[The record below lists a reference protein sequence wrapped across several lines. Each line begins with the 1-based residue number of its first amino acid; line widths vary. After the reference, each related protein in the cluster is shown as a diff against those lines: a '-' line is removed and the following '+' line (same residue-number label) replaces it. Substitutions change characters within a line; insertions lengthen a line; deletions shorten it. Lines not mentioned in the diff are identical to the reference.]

1 MVDRWFRLGDLCRY
15 AAPLMNLRIRIV
27 TGILGLS
34 AVLTFVVAFLVIGAL
49 TPDFHLAGD
58 YISKLGSRGQP
69 YAGWWNAI
77 GFGVVGLAFALFG
90 FLFGLCTNDRVL
102 GACLLI
108 AGLGFACAAIPTDFT
123 DEYATL
129 SKAHY
134 ASICFGLA
142 GWCFALAR
150 LIGAES
156 TNDFARKTAT
166 YTITLSLLPMIAIG
180 GGGSAEP
187 VAHRI
192 VMLVVFIWVVSNSL
206 QLLNPTLNRTPRDNK
221 RMNRSADGSGY

>member
-1 MVDRWFRLGDLCRY
+1 MD
-15 AAPLMNLRIRIV
+15 LRIRIL

-49 TPDFHLAGD
+49 TPDFHIASD

-77 GFGVVGLAFALFG
+77 GFAGVGLAFALFG

-108 AGLGFACAAIPTDFT
+108 AGLGFAFAAIPTDFT

-142 GWCFALAR
+142 GWCFGLAR
-150 LIGAES
+150 LTGAKS
-156 TNDFARKTAT
+156 TNDFGRKTAT

-180 GGGSAEP
+180 GGVSAEP

-192 VMLVVFIWVVSNSL
+192 VILVVFTWIVANSL
-206 QLLNPTLNRTPRDNK
+206 QLLNPHPEPNT
-221 RMNRSADGSGY
+221 AG